1 METQDN
7 TTPNAAPEPAA
18 PTPGWRKW
26 VIIGGLTAAIAGGAG
41 IAGAFSGDFG
51 PGAHFMRAHWGGPG
65 FMGPGIGGIMDE
77 IDATDEQ
84 SDKLWKIMDG
94 VRAEVRPV
102 MRDFRN
108 TREDLTKLLGASS
121 VDRAAVEKLRSER
134 IAEIDQVSQKMTAA
148 LVEAAEVLTPE
159 QRAKLV
165 EHLEERRSH
174 RRW

>member
-1 METQDN
+1 
-7 TTPNAAPEPAA
+7 
-18 PTPGWRKW
+18 
-26 VIIGGLTAAIAGGAG
+26 
-41 IAGAFSGDFG
+41 
-51 PGAHFMRAHWGGPG
+51 
-65 FMGPGIGGIMDE
+65 
-77 IDATDEQ
+77 
-84 SDKLWKIMDG
+84 MDG